1 MLGLME
7 VLCRVLIF
15 RRIATAHMPAFKAQ
29 TQMDPAIATFEALFA
44 NVLVCGRKPDLV
56 DMCTLGHNL
65 SPMHNFVASYRR
77 EPNVNLEFCRE

>member
-1 MLGLME
+1 
-7 VLCRVLIF
+7 
-15 RRIATAHMPAFKAQ
+15 MPTLKAQ

-44 NVLVCGRKPDLV
+44 NVSVCGRKPDLV

-65 SPMHNFVASYRR
+65 SPMHSFAARYHR